1 MSPPR
6 PPPPFPDPCQNGGS
20 CNDDVTDYSC
30 DCRPGFEG
38 KRCSSNVDECASQP
52 CHNGAKCVDYVNS
65 FVCKCRPGF
74 NGMLCENS
82 IQQCT
87 QR

>member
-1 MSPPR
+1 M
-6 PPPPFPDPCQNGGS
+6 NGGT

-30 DCRPGFEG
+30 DCQPGFKG
-38 KRCSSNVDECASQP
+38 KRCASEVDECASQP
-52 CHNGAKCVDYVNS
+52 CHNGATCVDYVNS

-74 NGMLCENS
+74 NGMLCENR